1 MPAQCHGRTNTI
13 GELLINNASL
23 VLKGMT
29 LALSATYQPGD
40 STWPLLLENFVIDMD
55 GMAEKIEKK

>member
-1 MPAQCHGRTNTI
+1 
-13 GELLINNASL
+13 
-23 VLKGMT
+23 MT

-55 GMAEKIEKK
+55 GMAEKIEKKWNLVGKTTLNRALDTICFLTKYVF